1 MRHLT
6 RDEYDVML
14 ARVEHE
20 RRRAALWML
29 TALCLMLVCGAC
41 AFVGID
47 ATRTAAECLH
57 QRTQDNILMRE
68 QSLSLQQYDRLLRE
82 QIDTSRVV
90 IHHLEQ
96 CQARGSVFDARL

>member
-29 TALCLMLVCGAC
+29 TAICLMFVCLLC
-41 AFVGID
+41 AVVGID
-47 ATRTAAECLH
+47 ATRAAAECLQ
-57 QRTQDNILMRE
+57 QRTQDHRKMRE
-68 QSLSLQQYDRLLRE
+68 QSLSLQEYDRMLRE

-96 CQARGSVFDARL
+96 CQARGRVFDAQL

>member
-20 RRRAALWML
+20 RRRAALWMF
-29 TALCLMLVCGAC
+29 TAICLMLVCVLC
-41 AFVGID
+41 AFIGID
-47 ATRTAAECLH
+47 ATRAAAECLH
-57 QRTQDNILMRE
+57 QRTQDHRTMRE

-82 QIDTSRVV
+82 QIDTSRQV
-90 IHHLEQ
+90 ITHLEL
-96 CQARGSVFDARL
+96 CQQRGRVFDAHL